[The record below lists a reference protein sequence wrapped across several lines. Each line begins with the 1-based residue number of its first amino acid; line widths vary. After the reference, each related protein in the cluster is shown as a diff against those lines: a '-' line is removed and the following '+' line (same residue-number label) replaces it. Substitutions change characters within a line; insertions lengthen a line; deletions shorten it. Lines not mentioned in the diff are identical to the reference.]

1 MPTPSNIID
10 ALNAQVGME
19 FAASLKYDSIAS
31 YFASESLPRLAAF
44 YSNQATEE
52 RAHAHRFMKFI
63 LDVGGR
69 VKIPAIAASPWD
81 FANAEAAAQMA
92 LDSEIAVTNSIN
104 NLYDLATA
112 AKDHATANMLQ
123 WFITEQVEEVAV
135 ADQLLRI
142 IQRAGEDGLLL
153 VEDYIAQN
161 AIGEKASQQR

>member
-1 MPTPSNIID
+1 MPTPAHILD

-44 YSNQATEE
+44 YSTQATEE

-69 VKIPAIAASPWD
+69 VKIPAIDASPWD
-81 FANAEAAAQMA
+81 FGSAEAAAKLA
-92 LDSEIAVTNSIN
+92 LESEEAVTASIN
-104 NLYDLATA
+104 HLYDLAAA
-112 AKDHATANMLQ
+112 AKDHATSNMLQ
-123 WFITEQVEEVAV
+123 WFITEQVEEIAV

-161 AIGEKASQQR
+161 AIGEKPAA

>member
-1 MPTPSNIID
+1 MPTPSNVLD

-31 YFASESLPRLAAF
+31 YFAAESLPRLAGF
-44 YSNQATEE
+44 YTNQANEE

-81 FANAEAAAQMA
+81 FPNAEAAAQLA
-92 LDSEIAVTNSIN
+92 LESEIAVTESIN

-112 AKDHATANMLQ
+112 ARDHATANMLQ

-135 ADQLLRI
+135 AEQLLRI
-142 IQRAGEDGLLL
+142 IQRAGEEGILL

-161 AIGEKASQQR
+161 AIGEQTPPR

>member
-1 MPTPSNIID
+1 MPIPSNILE

-31 YFASESLPRLAAF
+31 YFAAESLPRLAGF
-44 YSNQATEE
+44 YSAQATEE

-69 VKIPAIAASPWD
+69 VQIPSIDRSPWD
-81 FANAEAAAQMA
+81 FANSEAAAQAA
-92 LDSEIAVTNSIN
+92 LDSEMAVTNSIN

-112 AKDHATANMLQ
+112 AKHHATANMLQ
-123 WFITEQVEEVAV
+123 WFINEQVEEVAV
-135 ADQLLRI
+135 AEQLLRI
-142 IQRAGEDGLLL
+142 IQRAGEEGILL

-161 AIGEKASQQR
+161 AIGEQSSRR

>member
-31 YFASESLPRLAAF
+31 YFAAESLPRLAGF
-44 YSNQATEE
+44 YSTQANEE

-69 VKIPAIAASPWD
+69 VRIPAINASPWD
-81 FANAEAAAQMA
+81 FANAEEAAKLA
-92 LDSEIAVTNSIN
+92 LESEVAVTDSIN
-104 NLYDLATA
+104 QLMDLALA

-123 WFITEQVEEVAV
+123 WFITEQVEEVSV
-135 ADQLLRI
+135 AEQMVRI
-142 IQRAGEDGLLL
+142 IQRAGEEGLLL

-161 AIGEKASQQR
+161 AIGEKPAA